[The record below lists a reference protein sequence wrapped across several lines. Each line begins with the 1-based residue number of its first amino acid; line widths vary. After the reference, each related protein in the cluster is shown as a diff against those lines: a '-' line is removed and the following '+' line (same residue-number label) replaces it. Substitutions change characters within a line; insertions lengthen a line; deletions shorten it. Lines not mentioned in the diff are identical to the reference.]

1 MERVQGCMRQNAYN
15 LVINLRE
22 KTDQQ
27 REGDLDIK
35 DGLYKVLRLSGGED
49 CMSLGS
55 LGDSRDVLRREGDAN
70 FGVYSKLGINLEYI
84 SMQAAI
90 ENIRMTTVP

>member
-1 MERVQGCMRQNAYN
+1 
-15 LVINLRE
+15 
-22 KTDQQ
+22 
-27 REGDLDIK
+27 
-35 DGLYKVLRLSGGED
+35 
-49 CMSLGS
+49 MSLGS